1 MSADVVV
8 YSLRQKQRQERLEL
22 ILQAAEQVY
31 AEKGYR
37 DTSMDEIAAR
47 VGIATATIYAHF
59 ASKEALMVAAILE
72 RDFQRIVRDVNG
84 ICVGEGNATE
94 KLTHIFSFLV
104 RSDFF
109 RRRVQIFYAM
119 GDTPQAQHA
128 MQTYKSAMQEI
139 AHAFTD
145 MLAQVVEQGK
155 ADGEF
160 DPAIATPV
168 MLKGLIGLIRAQSVS
183 DQLLNH
189 YEVPANDLLHVYL
202 HGIARHQRE

>member
-94 KLTHIFSFLV
+94 KLTDIFSFLV

-119 GDTPQAQHA
+119 GDTPQAQLA
-128 MQTYKSAMQEI
+128 MQTYKSAMQETSR
-139 AHAFTD
+139 AFTN
-145 MLAQVVEQGK
+145 MLALVVEQGK

-168 MLKGLIGLIRAQSVS
+168 MLKGLIGLVRAQSVS

-189 YEVPANDLLHVYL
+189 YDVPANELFHVYL
-202 HGIARHQRE
+202 RGIACHQSE